1 MNVSLITVIACSLL
15 VSGARAAVLFDFG
28 DNFTDGWNSYTQP
41 TGSSFSTSGT
51 DVNGNGTYTVFSSD
65 SGGNNFFQHST
76 SINSNRW
83 ATGMFDGVSGTALDE
98 MQRTLGLSSPI
109 GESVW
114 RDGLHRGQNTG
125 NTLTISG
132 LTAGTGYTFYCIV
145 GNDFDSS
152 SNTHAITLSSTNAN
166 DLTSASYFTT
176 ESSNGFYST
185 APSATTTLRVNG
197 THALLV
203 KLENVVADTEG
214 NVVFTL
220 GGQRSA
226 INAVAFTETV
236 PEPATAAMGLLG
248 AAALMMR
255 RRKA

>member
-15 VSGARAAVLFDFG
+15 VSGAQAAVLFDFG
-28 DNFTDGWNSYTQP
+28 NNFTDGWNSYTQS
-41 TGSSFSTSGT
+41 TGASFSTSGT
-51 DVNGNGTYTVFSSD
+51 DVNGNGNYTVSTNNQ
-65 SGGNNFFQHST
+65 GGNFFNENADIT
-76 SINSNRW
+76 TTW

-98 MQRTLGLSSPI
+98 MQKTLGLSSPI
-109 GESVW
+109 GTSVW
-114 RDGLHRGQNTG
+114 GDSLHRGNDSG

-145 GNDFDSS
+145 GNSS
-152 SNTHAITLSSTNAN
+152 QPGSNSHSITLSSTNAN
-166 DLTSASYFTT
+166 DLTSASYFITG
-176 ESSNGFYST
+176 SASGAYST
-185 APSATTTLRVNG
+185 AASATTNLSVDGKNIM
-197 THALLV
+197 LV
-203 KLENVVADTEG
+203 KLENVMADADG
-214 NVVFTL
+214 NVAFTL
-220 GGQRSA
+220 GGRRSA